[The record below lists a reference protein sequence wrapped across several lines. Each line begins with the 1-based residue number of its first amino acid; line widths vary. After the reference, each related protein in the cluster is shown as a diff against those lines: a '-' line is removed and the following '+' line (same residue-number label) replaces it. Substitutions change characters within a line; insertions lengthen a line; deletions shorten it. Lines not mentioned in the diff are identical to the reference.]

1 MQASSRLSGVC
12 QFGTNVQYYYWH
24 ISAAAGRRGRAG
36 ARPCARLP
44 PCCLSVV
51 RTAQV
56 ALKTAGKGV
65 TRSNGH
71 SARCE
76 ALGSSGERLCM
87 GDTPI
92 PPKIL
97 GQDEPGSIADP
108 GLIP

>member
-65 TRSNGH
+65 SGWNSG
-71 SARCE
+71 SARYG
-76 ALGSSGERLCM
+76 ALES
-87 GDTPI
+87 P
-92 PPKIL
+92 
-97 GQDEPGSIADP
+97 
-108 GLIP
+108 